1 MIFLCGPGK
10 SLGTIIKKWFTITR
24 PATLKT
30 PRKQTLSTQ
39 ARTMH
44 LFYGGFNFTET
55 NSIGAGIGNF
65 VHDRSLFLQIWSWAS
80 DQGNNVLEWLK
91 QPREQL
97 PEEWTGQN
105 ERWLTRPTDDVL
117 ALIMAWWITF
127 TVVLLLLFA
136 LGFNPIGIGA
146 GMTFL
151 VGEISISLFSYLFSL
166 SVRLILMQQVL

>member
-1 MIFLCGPGK
+1 MI
-10 SLGTIIKKWFTITR
+10 
-24 PATLKT
+24 
-30 PRKQTLSTQ
+30 
-39 ARTMH
+39 H

-55 NSIGAGIGNF
+55 NSIDAGIGKF

-97 PEEWTGQN
+97 SKWIEQN
-105 ERWLTRPTDDVL
+105 ERLLTRPADVL

-127 TVVLLLLFA
+127 MIVLLLLFA
-136 LGFNPIGIGA
+136 LSFNPIDIGA

-151 VGEISISLFSYLFSL
+151 AGEISISLFSYLFSL
-166 SVRLILMQQVL
+166 GVRLILMQQVLWPRPSNPLLTEASHLLKAFSLHWRQWGCLESWSRWK